1 MNKVERKGIGKVD
14 TGILILAIVAVVL
27 TASNLLVYVS
37 LSKQIS
43 TFETDKKNLNIQVS
57 TLQTAKSG
65 LVSQVNSLKAD
76 KHNLQEEIDDLENE
90 IDNLQSEKY
99 DLESEIGNLEKEIS
113 DLEREIDWL
122 RQIAE
127 EDNFQ
132 FYYASLAKQRYGVD
146 DLEEYLDRWEW
157 TEGSYVEGVFDC
169 SEMSAYIEWRLENEG
184 YHTYMVCGE
193 SPWGDGY
200 HAWLLAETSEGEYMP
215 VEATQYDLIKWSSP
229 YFDNYFTYDHIFET
243 IQDALDY
250 NYSEYDW
257 WN

>member
-1 MNKVERKGIGKVD
+1 MNEVKKKRIGKA
-14 TGILILAIVAVVL
+14 GISILILAIVAVVL
-27 TASNLLVYVS
+27 TTSNLLVYIS
-37 LSKQIS
+37 LSKQIANLK
-43 TFETDKKNLNIQVS
+43 TDKKNLNIQVS
-57 TLQTAKSG
+57 TLRTEKSN
-65 LVSQVNSLKAD
+65 LNTDIS
-76 KHNLQEEIDDLENE
+76 NLQSAIALLEAENN
-90 IDNLQSEKY
+90 NLQSEKSDLQSEIE
-99 DLESEIGNLEKEIS
+99 DLESEVS
-113 DLEREIDWL
+113 DFEREINWL
-122 RQIAE
+122 RQVAE

-132 FYYASLAKQRYGVD
+132 FYYASLTKQRYGVD

-157 TEGSYVEGVFDC
+157 TEESYVEGVFDC

-184 YHTYMVCGE
+184 YHTYIVCGE

-215 VEATQYDLIKWSSP
+215 VEATQYELVKWSSP
-229 YFDNYFTYDHIFET
+229 YFDNYFIYDHLFET